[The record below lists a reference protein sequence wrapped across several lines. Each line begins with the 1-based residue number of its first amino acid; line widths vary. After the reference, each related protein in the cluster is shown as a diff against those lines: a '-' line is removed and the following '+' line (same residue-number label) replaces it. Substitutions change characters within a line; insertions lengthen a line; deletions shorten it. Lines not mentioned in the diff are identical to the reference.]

1 MRGQNTSQDCFV
13 ANTLVNPP
21 PLPPP
26 FFSFQ
31 QFRLHLPKLS
41 QIGGNDPIFARLTK
55 HLPALFRAPLYTPPL
70 EGEQAGM
77 RAPLLPVLRA
87 PVNMVTMDVT
97 T

>member
-13 ANTLVNPP
+13 ANTLVNFPP
-21 PLPPP
+21 PCTPLFQLPAI
-26 FFSFQ
+26 S
-31 QFRLHLPKLS
+31 LHLPKLS
-41 QIGGNDPIFARLTK
+41 QIGENDPIFARMTK
-55 HLPALFRAPLYTPPL
+55 HLPDSLRAPLYTPPL

>member
-21 PLPPP
+21 HCTPL
-26 FFSFQ
+26 FQ
-31 QFRLHLPKLS
+31 IPAISLHLPKLS
-41 QIGGNDPIFARLTK
+41 QIGGNARFLRDSQNTFQLCFSTPIHPPPRGRTGRL
-55 HLPALFRAPLYTPPL
+55 
-70 EGEQAGM
+70 